1 MDLSAGPLLTQ
12 PQYMSI
18 STVPGPGHEWHAAS
32 WQSAYVVAR
41 VVVVGMVLVAVAM
54 AVYSGLSST
63 DQDARTG
70 SASEVSVVSI
80 PPTDELPSTSGAT
93 VVQVA
98 VPQAATI
105 ASSERL
111 GTDITSSSVP
121 AWVMALGLSGL
132 ALAGFAGFRLLGPR
146 D

>member
-1 MDLSAGPLLTQ
+1 
-12 PQYMSI
+12 MSF
-18 STVPGPGHEWHAAS
+18 STVPGPGHDGHAAS

-63 DQDARTG
+63 DQDARAG

-80 PPTDELPSTSGAT
+80 PPSDDLPSTTGAT

>member
-1 MDLSAGPLLTQ
+1 
-12 PQYMSI
+12 MSF
-18 STVPGPGHEWHAAS
+18 STVPGPGHDWHAAA

-63 DQDARTG
+63 DQDARPS

-80 PPTDELPSTSGAT
+80 PPSDDLPSTTGAT

-121 AWVMALGLSGL
+121 AWLMALGLSGL

>member
-1 MDLSAGPLLTQ
+1 
-12 PQYMSI
+12 MSI

-32 WQSAYVVAR
+32 WQSAYVFAR

-54 AVYSGLSST
+54 DAHGGLSST
-63 DQDARTG
+63 DQEARTG
-70 SASEVSVVSI
+70 SASDVLVVSI
-80 PPTDELPSTSGAT
+80 PPSDELPSTTGAT